1 MHLSAATVAGADLT
15 PLAVPSAEHTVTM
28 ITSFLLYL
36 FPLLVSH
43 LSVLLFHV
51 IDSMSHPQTIVLI
64 TDHPS
69 MLSLDSFTA
78 LYQHTF
84 TYPCINAL

>member
-1 MHLSAATVAGADLT
+1 MMTLAWTLMHLSAATVVGADLT

-36 FPLLVSH
+36 FPLL
-43 LSVLLFHV
+43 
-51 IDSMSHPQTIVLI
+51 TIVLI